1 MEKFSAAAVLS
12 RLQDVFG
19 ASTDTALSAAMGVN
33 RNTLGNWRA
42 RASVPYAECVRLANE
57 RALSLDWLLMGEGEM
72 HRNAGSVTVDGE
84 RESALLTLLR
94 ALPEDDQQELLL
106 IAQSKKLLRSM
117 EQRLDDLV
125 HEINSFRTRDCSSLE
140 QLRKEHN

>member
-1 MEKFSAAAVLS
+1 
-12 RLQDVFG
+12 
-19 ASTDTALSAAMGVN
+19 MGVN

-42 RASVPYAECVRLANE
+42 RASVPYAECVRLASE
-57 RALSLDWLLMGEGEM
+57 RAISLDWLLMGEGEM
-72 HRNAGSVTVDGE
+72 HRNATASVAASE
-84 RESALLTLLR
+84 REDALLALLR
-94 ALPEDDQQELLL
+94 DLPDGDKQELLL

-125 HEINSFRTRDCSSLE
+125 HEINRFRARDCSSLE